1 MAHCSA
7 KLDEVSRNCILEEAI
22 RREERT
28 MRLNSEFTVS
38 DPRKMPI
45 LPEKPNYTTPASQ
58 PTEQQLQAAHDK
70 LVTLTNFKHTE
81 HLPSQVY
88 ALPATGNMEY
98 GFFSSKQ
105 LMERDNMFQ
114 HNKGHCDVT
123 KYAASYTAMTGVTP
137 FHNTHGA
144 GGAAATKKK

>member
-22 RREERT
+22 RREERN
-28 MRLNSEFTVS
+28 MRLNTEFTVS

-70 LVTLTNFKHTE
+70 LVSLTNLKHVEQSPTQV
-81 HLPSQVY
+81 HQLPPTS
-88 ALPATGNMEY
+88 NMEY

-105 LMERDNMFQ
+105 L
-114 HNKGHCDVT
+114 VS
-123 KYAASYTAMTGVTP
+123 AS
-137 FHNTHGA
+137 
-144 GGAAATKKK
+144 